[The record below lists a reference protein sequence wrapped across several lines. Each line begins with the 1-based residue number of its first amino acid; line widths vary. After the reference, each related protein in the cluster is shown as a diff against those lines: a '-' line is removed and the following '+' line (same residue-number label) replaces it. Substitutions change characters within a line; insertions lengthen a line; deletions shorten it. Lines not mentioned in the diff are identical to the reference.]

1 MPVNETAVI
10 PTSFIGRISACTS
23 LISARDYK
31 TIVQLLDNNETICQE
46 FKVVFNNITIKLE
59 TNLYTDE
66 VFDQI
71 GSISFVNAGEALANI
86 QFRRKRKY

>member
-46 FKVVFNNITIKLE
+46 FKVCHRF
-59 TNLYTDE
+59 
-66 VFDQI
+66 
-71 GSISFVNAGEALANI
+71 
-86 QFRRKRKY
+86 